1 MMPQVETICAIKAI
15 VWKRRFIMDLQLKG
29 KKAIVTGGTAGI
41 GLAIARVLIEEGA
54 EVAIPGRNSN
64 KLNEAISSLPGSAR
78 GIEVDL
84 ATAEGAARLIA
95 EMPETDI
102 LVNNLGIY
110 EPKNF
115 ADITDDD
122 WLHLFEVN
130 VLSGIRLSRHYFPKM
145 LAKDSGRVIFIS
157 SESAIMTPGEMVHYG
172 MTKTAQLAISR
183 GMAELTKGTK
193 VTVNTVLPGP
203 TRSEGI
209 VGFLQSL
216 ASTPNTTAEQ
226 AEQEFFEKYR
236 NSSLLQRL
244 IEDREVANLVAYV
257 ASPLSSATNGAAL
270 RVEGGLLRS
279 IV

>member
-1 MMPQVETICAIKAI
+1 
-15 VWKRRFIMDLQLKG
+15 MDLQLTG
-29 KKAIVTGGTAGI
+29 KRAIVTGGTAGI

-54 EVAIPGRNSN
+54 EVTIPGRSS
-64 KLNEAISSLPGSAR
+64 KKISEAIASLPGNAR
-78 GIEVDL
+78 GIEADL
-84 ATAEGAARLIA
+84 ATAEGAAKLIA
-95 EMPETDI
+95 EVPETDI

-115 ADITDDD
+115 ADITDEE
-122 WLHLFEVN
+122 WLRLFEVN
-130 VLSGIRLSRHYFPKM
+130 VLSGIRLSRHYFPIM
-145 LAKDSGRVIFIS
+145 LANDWGRVIFIS

-183 GMAELTKGTK
+183 GMAEQTKATK

-216 ASTPNTTAEQ
+216 ASTPNATAEQ
-226 AEQEFFEKYR
+226 AEHEFFEKYR
-236 NSSLLQRL
+236 SSSLLQRL

-279 IV
+279 IA

>member
-1 MMPQVETICAIKAI
+1 
-15 VWKRRFIMDLQLKG
+15 MDMQLNG
-29 KKAIVTGGTAGI
+29 KTAIVTGGTAGI
-41 GLAIARVLIEEGA
+41 GLAIARVLTEEGV
-54 EVAIPGRNSN
+54 EVTIPGRNRD
-64 KLNEAISSLPGSAR
+64 KLNEAISSLPGNVR
-78 GIEVDL
+78 GIEADL

-95 EMPETDI
+95 EAPETDI

-115 ADITDDD
+115 ADITDEE

-130 VLSGIRLSRHYFPKM
+130 VLSGIRLSRHYFPTM
-145 LAKDSGRVIFIS
+145 LKRDSGRVIFVS
-157 SESAIMTPGEMVHYG
+157 SESGIMTPVEMVHYG

-183 GMAELTKGTK
+183 GMAEQTKGTK

-209 VGFLQSL
+209 VGFLQSM
-216 ASTPNTTAEQ
+216 ASIPDATAEQ
-226 AEQEFFEKYR
+226 AEQEFFQKHR
-236 NSSLLQRL
+236 SSSLLQRL

-257 ASPLSSATNGAAL
+257 ASPLSAATNGAAL

-279 IV
+279 IA